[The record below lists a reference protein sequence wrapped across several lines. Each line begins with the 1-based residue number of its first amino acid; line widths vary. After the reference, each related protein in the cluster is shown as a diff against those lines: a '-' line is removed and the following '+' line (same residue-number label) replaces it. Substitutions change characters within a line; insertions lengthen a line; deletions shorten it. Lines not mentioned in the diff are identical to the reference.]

1 MRFPNLL
8 SERIAM
14 RVLLVEDSKK
24 LRHYVGKALKQA
36 GFAVDVAADGEDGQ
50 WLAESNQ
57 YDVIILDIMMP
68 KRDGITVL
76 QNLRSAGNGV
86 HIILLTAKDTVADR
100 VHGLEQGA
108 DDYLVK
114 PFAMEE
120 FVARVQVLA
129 RRGYQ
134 EKSPRIEIGELA
146 IDTAERTVRKN
157 GSLIDLPP
165 RDFSLLEY
173 LAVRRGTVVSRNEIE
188 QHIYDDK
195 VEPMS
200 NVVDAAIYSLRKKI
214 DTLDQLSLIRTRR
227 GMGYI
232 IDGEEN

>member
-1 MRFPNLL
+1 MASDLIFRKLF
-8 SERIAM
+8 M
-14 RVLLVEDSKK
+14 RVLLVEDSQK
-24 LRHYVGKALKQA
+24 LRRYVGKALKQA
-36 GFAVDVAADGEDGQ
+36 GFALDVAADGEEGQ

-57 YDVIILDIMMP
+57 YDVIILDIMLP
-68 KRDGITVL
+68 KLDGISVL
-76 QNLRSAGNGV
+76 NNLRSAGNDV
-86 HIILLTAKDTVADR
+86 HIILLTAKDTVEDR
-100 VHGLEQGA
+100 VQGLEQGA

-120 FVARVQVLA
+120 LVARVQALA

-134 EKSPRIEIGELA
+134 NKSPRIKIGPLI
-146 IDTAERTVRKN
+146 IDTSERSLRKN
-157 GSLIDLPP
+157 GELVELPP

-188 QHIYDDK
+188 EHIYDDK

-214 DTLDQLSLIRTRR
+214 DSPDQPSFIRTRR
-227 GMGYI
+227 GMGYV